1 MTSGEWQIKT
11 AITIPRSQAWVHSK
25 ATQTELDRALDWT
38 AKHAP
43 RQTTLTSL
51 SKKLGIT
58 RGRRK

>member
-51 SKKLGIT
+51 SKNWE
-58 RGRRK
+58 